1 MPYNQAKNQ
10 SIQLDVE
17 IIEMVKL
24 VDMDYEK
31 AIIINNYIYISKH
44 IKKNR
49 NMMNKR
55 KA

>member
-31 AIIINNYIYISKH
+31 AIIIYIYIISKH

-49 NMMNKR
+49 NMMNKW
-55 KA
+55 KT